1 MQIWEILTNSTLLLF
16 LGGAAWMDYR
26 KKELPLF
33 YIAGG
38 FLLGILFRILSGADI
53 LTEILPGFLPG
64 LACLLLA
71 KLTREAIGYGDAL
84 MMIAAGAFCAMPVLL
99 FLLLGG
105 FLTASLCSVLLLIL
119 KKRKRKETIP
129 FMPFLLCGYV
139 LTLAI
144 L

>member
-1 MQIWEILTNSTLLLF
+1 MQIWDILTQAALLFF

-38 FLLGILFRILSGADI
+38 FAVGLLFRILSGAAL
-53 LTEILPGFLPG
+53 LTGILPGFLPG
-64 LACLLLA
+64 LLSLLLA

-84 MMIAAGAFCAMPVLL
+84 MIFAVGAFRPAPALLVLL
-99 FLLLGG
+99 FAG
-105 FLTASLCSVLLLIL
+105 FLIAAFFSITLLIL
-119 KKRKRKETIP
+119 KKRTKKEDIA

-139 LTLAI
+139 LTLVVV
-144 L
+144 